1 MSQEELFS
9 GPDTPSAREKWR
21 QQRDRALKR
30 VAKNSGRKFQERALA
45 FVLTWLNQHGE
56 GSAEDISLACKAAG
70 IKPHDDRAFGPV
82 YYKLSQE
89 GKIVKVGET
98 IRKRGHGT
106 SGGNLWRLAA

>member
-45 FVLTWLNQHGE
+45 FVLTWLNQR
-56 GSAEDISLACKAAG
+56 SA
-70 IKPHDDRAFGPV
+70 
-82 YYKLSQE
+82 
-89 GKIVKVGET
+89 
-98 IRKRGHGT
+98 
-106 SGGNLWRLAA
+106 